1 MPAPSLAEVLKSS
14 GWTQEQI
21 DALDAKA
28 QSGLTNYVSNVY
40 QTAEQKQ
47 QEAAT
52 LAAKAEADR
61 KIAVES
67 SEAARVAQEKA
78 ELESRSTKEFW
89 DNTYSPG
96 VAAWETERQ
105 KLLQDKINAD
115 AHSAFLKAQ
124 NDGAKAAGFIPADA
138 PAYTP
143 TTTTTTTTNGT
154 RDGQG
159 RFVAGQQGGT
169 PGSPTFTVDDVRSG
183 FGTMLGTIPDIQWR
197 HQALYGKPMPI
208 APTELVKQAE
218 ALKLSPGEYAARTFK
233 FSERQQELDNQAKEA
248 EKQKIIEEAQAPMK
262 AQIEAE
268 KAAAAKAV
276 ADNDKKWA
284 EKIGN
289 NPDVRI
295 AQPSRFAD
303 VTRAVKAGERPDP
316 TKMNEAARRKATH
329 QAIMSEIS
337 EAHQVA

>member
-40 QTAEQKQ
+40 QTADQKQ

-52 LAAKAEADR
+52 LAAKAEADK

-67 SEAARVAQEKA
+67 SEAARAAQEKA

-89 DNTYSPG
+89 DNTYNPG

-115 AHSAFLKAQ
+115 AMTAFLKAQ
-124 NDGAKAAGFIPADA
+124 NEGAKAAGFIPSDA
-138 PAYTP
+138 PVYTP
-143 TTTTTTTTNGT
+143 AATTTTTNGT

-169 PGSPTFTVDDVRSG
+169 PGSPTFTADDIRSG
-183 FGTMLGTIPDIQWR
+183 FGTMLGDIPNIQWE
-197 HQALYGKPMPI
+197 HQNLYGKPMPI
-208 APTELVKQAE
+208 SPTEIVKQAE
-218 ALKLSPGEYAARTFK
+218 ALKLSPSEYASRTFK
-233 FSERQQELDNQAKEA
+233 FAERRVELANQAKEA

>member
-248 EKQKIIEEAQAPMK
+248 EK
-262 AQIEAE
+262 
-268 KAAAAKAV
+268 AAAAKAV

>member
-1 MPAPSLAEVLKSS
+1 MPTIAEVLKQS
-14 GWTQEQI
+14 GFTDEEIAAW
-21 DALDAKA
+21 DAKKIA
-28 QSGLTNYVSNVY
+28 ALGNAWQTTE
-40 QTAEQKQ
+40 QTAAQKQ

-67 SEAARVAQEKA
+67 AEAARVAQEKA
-78 ELESRSTKEFW
+78 ELEARSTKAFW
-89 DNTYSPG
+89 DETYTPG
-96 VAAWETERQ
+96 VNAWEAERQ

-115 AHSAFLKAQ
+115 AMTAFLKAQ
-124 NDGAKAAGFIPADA
+124 NEGAKAAGFIPADA
-138 PAYTP
+138 PVYTP
-143 TTTTTTTTNGT
+143 TTTTTTNNGS

-159 RFVAGQQGGT
+159 RFVAGTQGGT
-169 PGSPTFTVDDVRSG
+169 PGSPTFTAEDIRSG
-183 FGTMLGTIPDIQWR
+183 FGTMLGDIPNIQWEY
-197 HQALYGKPMPI
+197 QSLYGKPMPM
-208 APTELVKQAE
+208 APTEIVKQAE
-218 ALKLSPGEYAARTFK
+218 ALKLSPTEYAARTFK
-233 FSERQQELDNQAKEA
+233 FSERKQELANQAKEA
-248 EKQKIIEEAQAPMK
+248 ERQKIIEEAQAPMK

-303 VTRAVKAGERPDP
+303 ISRAVKAGERPDP
-316 TKMNEAARRKATH
+316 TKLNEAARRKATH
-329 QAIMSEIS
+329 QAIMSEIT
-337 EAHQVA
+337 EAQQVA